1 MISNP
6 EGCLAP
12 INDQPQPLQCMS
24 TINRWGGQT
33 SHVMDEQ
40 IMLTSAK
47 VALKGGRRFAERG
60 PFSAMTLSTGGWYC
74 DPPELTR

>member
-1 MISNP
+1 
-6 EGCLAP
+6 
-12 INDQPQPLQCMS
+12 
-24 TINRWGGQT
+24 
-33 SHVMDEQ
+33 MDEH

-47 VALKGGRRFAERG
+47 VALKGGRRFAEKG